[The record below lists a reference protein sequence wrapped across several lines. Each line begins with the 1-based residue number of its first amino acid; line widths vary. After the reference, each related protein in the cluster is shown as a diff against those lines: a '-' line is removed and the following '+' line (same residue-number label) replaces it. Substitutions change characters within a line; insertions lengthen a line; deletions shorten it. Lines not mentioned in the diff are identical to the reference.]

1 MISKVY
7 FINLN
12 HRVDR
17 RSHIEKLL
25 EIAGLD
31 IITERIS
38 AVSNPVVGM
47 KGCIVSHIL
56 TLERF
61 IGSKEDYCLILEDDF
76 TSDNPT
82 MLKDNIKKLFDD
94 GIDFDVVQIS
104 GNHIDIK
111 ECGYPYLKAVNDS
124 QTTSGYIVNR
134 RFAITLLNNFK
145 ECYKLISELGQQ
157 EQSSID
163 IHWKKL
169 QPISKWYCFFPSLGY
184 QMDGYSEITKDY
196 TFYQVKC

>member
-17 RSHIEKLL
+17 RSYIEKLL
-25 EIAGLD
+25 ENSGLD

-38 AVSNPVVGM
+38 AVNNPVVGAA
-47 KGCIVSHIL
+47 GCIVSHIL

-61 IGSKEDYCLILEDDF
+61 IGSKENYCLVLEDDF

-82 MLKDNIKKLFDD
+82 MLKNNIKRLFDD
-94 GIDFDVVQIS
+94 KVDFDIVQIS
-104 GNHIDIK
+104 GNHVDIRK
-111 ECGYPYLKAVNDS
+111 CDYPYLKIVKDS

-134 RFAITLLNNFK
+134 RFATTLLDNFK
-145 ECYKLISELGQQ
+145 ECYKLISELGKQ
-157 EQSSID
+157 EQSCLD

-169 QPISKWYCFFPSLGY
+169 QPTSKWYCFFPSLGY
-184 QMDGYSEITKDY
+184 QIDGYSDIEKAHTSY
-196 TFYQVKC
+196 RC